1 MGGLSN
7 DQADNG
13 DSCLEHLWR
22 FEAVEFGPAGS
33 WSEYRCER
41 CGSPLLVEPGGI
53 HPETV

>member
-7 DQADNG
+7 DQVDDG